1 MWIHPIMAHLDQCSS
16 LHRGLWL
23 CPSPL
28 ETTLH
33 TAAARILFQSE
44 FYLTNSSLP
53 ESQILIFKVLQSS
66 SWSVPV
72 TSLSHPFPFSSPKH
86 TQLQSPWFCLLLN
99 HTGTI
104 LGAFT
109 QGLLITEHF
118 PGPRWPPYPHQ
129 SLSSQHSSW
138 PGIGFFPCLYC
149 VSPF

>member
-1 MWIHPIMAHLDQCSS
+1 MDTPHHGSLGQCSS
-16 LHRGLWL
+16 LRRGLWL

-66 SWSVPV
+66 SWSVPMA
-72 TSLSHPFPFSSPKH
+72 SLSHTYPFSSPKP

-99 HTGTI
+99 HTRHDFGS
-104 LGAFT
+104 LYSRPAYH
-109 QGLLITEHF
+109 ITL
-118 PGPRWPPYPHQ
+118 PWPSLA
-129 SLSSQHSSW
+129 SLSPSVS
-138 PGIGFFPCLYC
+138 FFTTLIMTWYRISPCLYC